1 MPKTFTVEKN
11 CTANETID
19 GRYMIDD
26 VVITHGIGGVMPIV
40 FVGDDVVG
48 KIDVYVQFSH
58 VPKRLMKGHKAKISI
73 DYKPLSWLIY
83 DKKMF
88 KEKVNLLCY
97 ERGKEDKAK
106 EEAKAEAQKSA
117 LGL

>member
-1 MPKTFTVEKN
+1 MAIEQI
-11 CTANETID
+11 AN
-19 GRYMIDD
+19 
-26 VVITHGIGGVMPIV
+26 IGLGAALFGVSNPERLADMRFIV
-40 FVGDDVVG
+40 
-48 KIDVYVQFSH
+48 Y
-58 VPKRLMKGHKAKISI
+58 KGFKEHKGKISI

-83 DKKMF
+83 DKKC

-106 EEAKAEAQKSA
+106 AEAKAEARKSA